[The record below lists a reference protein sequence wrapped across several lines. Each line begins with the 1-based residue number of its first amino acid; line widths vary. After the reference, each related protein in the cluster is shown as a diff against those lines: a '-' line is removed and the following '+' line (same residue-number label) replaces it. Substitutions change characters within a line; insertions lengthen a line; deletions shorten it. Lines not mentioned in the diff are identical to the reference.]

1 MAKALGPMAKA
12 LGPPARGSHDLAVGR
27 ELVREARLLG
37 SVGILAQHKLER
49 RFARSTGFRYG
60 VEINLGMVDRA
71 GPSSTID
78 LPPP

>member
-1 MAKALGPMAKA
+1 MAKA

-27 ELVREARLLG
+27 ELVRGARLLG

>member
-1 MAKALGPMAKA
+1 MAKA
-12 LGPPARGSHDLAVGR
+12 LGPPARGSHDLAAGR

-49 RFARSTGFRYG
+49 RFARSTGFRDG
-60 VEINLGMVDRA
+60 VEINLGMIDRA
-71 GPSSTID
+71 GSSSTID